1 MMRWREEVKDP
12 GMDEA
17 MKVLILG
24 GSGMLGHQLARV
36 FAPRFDSH
44 VTFRSAPSV
53 RLSWLDRQ
61 RVHTGVCAEYF
72 DSVIQVVAH
81 VRPRAV
87 INYIGV
93 MINMWR
99 PNRSISSICLPS
111 CATPFKGPIQF
122 VANEEFH
129 CDRSP
134 HDARFRQARGWTP
147 RSWTDMVRY
156 LHTESLAEWAA

>member
-17 MKVLILG
+17 MKVWILG

-111 CATPFKGPIQF
+111 CATLSRGQFNLLRTRNFTATAAPMMPASARREDGLRAAGPTWF
-122 VANEEFH
+122 AV
-129 CDRSP
+129 C
-134 HDARFRQARGWTP
+134 TP
-147 RSWTDMVRY
+147 N
-156 LHTESLAEWAA
+156 H